1 MERLRR
7 AAAAGAALLLLL
19 TACTTSGSVPTLAD
33 VGAAELAGQNGA
45 ALDSRCA
52 TLPLPATTVL
62 TDCAEAG
69 PGSGTFDID
78 VQPGA
83 YTLVLLCDG
92 PTGYVL
98 GLGDLPVEPPAAD
111 VEVPC
116 AQGPDPAVA
125 HAFTVDEAGQVT
137 VRGSAEGSGYYAAI
151 LVGPDHAP
159 S

>member
-1 MERLRR
+1 MERLRP
-7 AAAAGAALLLLL
+7 AALAGVALLLLV
-19 TACTTSGSVPTLAD
+19 ACTTSTSVPTLAD
-33 VGAAELAGQNGA
+33 VGAGDLAGQNGA
-45 ALDSRCA
+45 ALDNRCA
-52 TLPLPATTVL
+52 TLPLPETTVL

-98 GLGDLPVEPPAAD
+98 GLGDLPVDPPAAD

-137 VRGSAEGSGYYAAI
+137 VHGSAEGSGYYAAI
-151 LVGPDHAP
+151 LVGPERAP
-159 S
+159 A